1 MIIIYQLWNK
11 MKKST
16 TLSELFQNSIEKL
29 KKEAESI
36 YIAYKYFMA
45 LNSPK
50 WTNSADLADDLSLTF
65 QGEIK
70 IVKNKL
76 SPFYSP
82 MTISDQLISSS
93 FIQLI
98 KLGLKSIYM
107 KCHEINVSG
116 YHRKMVFVF
125 QKWIT

>member
-50 WTNSADLADDLSLTF
+50 
-65 QGEIK
+65 
-70 IVKNKL
+70 
-76 SPFYSP
+76 
-82 MTISDQLISSS
+82 
-93 FIQLI
+93 
-98 KLGLKSIYM
+98 
-107 KCHEINVSG
+107 
-116 YHRKMVFVF
+116 
-125 QKWIT
+125 